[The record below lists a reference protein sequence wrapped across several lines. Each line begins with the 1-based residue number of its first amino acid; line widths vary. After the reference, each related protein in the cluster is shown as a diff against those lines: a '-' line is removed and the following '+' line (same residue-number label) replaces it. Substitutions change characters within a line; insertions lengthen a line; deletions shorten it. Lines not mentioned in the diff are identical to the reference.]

1 MEKRAAV
8 QTMQA
13 THGVPIVRGC
23 AALKLA
29 RSVYYQAPQDWHT
42 RDQDVIEALNQ
53 LVAAHPRWGVWKYIR
68 RLRALGHAWNHKRIY
83 RIYRQLG
90 LNHPRRT
97 KRRLPKRPS
106 LPVFVPE
113 GPNEVWSA
121 DFMSD
126 ALYHGARF
134 RTFNLIDDFNREV
147 LAIEI
152 DTSLR
157 TERLIRV
164 LDRLKAER
172 DLPHMIRVDNGP
184 EFLAQALHEWGKA
197 NRVLIYHI
205 QPGRPTQNAFIER
218 FNRTYRNE
226 VLDLYLFR
234 SLEDVREITADW
246 MTIYNE
252 YRPHEALKGAAPCAY
267 DQPKLENSMS
277 LLST

>member
-1 MEKRAAV
+1 MHEI
-8 QTMQA
+8 
-13 THGVPIVRGC
+13 HGLSIVRGC
-23 AALKLA
+23 AAVTFT
-29 RSVYYQAPQDWHT
+29 RSAYYQALQDWSIH
-42 RDQDVIEALNQ
+42 DQDVIAALNT
-53 LVAAHPRWGVWKYIR
+53 LVEAHPRWGVWKYID
-68 RLRALGHAWNHKRIY
+68 RLRALGHPWNHKRIY

-97 KRRLPKRPS
+97 KRRLPTRPS

-113 GPNEVWSA
+113 ASNEVWSA

-126 ALYHGARF
+126 ALSHGTRF
-134 RTFNLIDDFNREV
+134 RTFNILDDYNREV

-157 TERLIRV
+157 AERVIRV
-164 LDRLKAER
+164 LDRLKTDRA
-172 DLPHMIRVDNGP
+172 LPHMIRVDNGP
-184 EFLAQALHEWGKA
+184 EFLAQSLLDWGKA

-226 VLDLYLFR
+226 VLNLYLFR
-234 SLEDVREITADW
+234 SLDEVREITSSW

-252 YRPHEALKGAAPCAY
+252 HRPHDALEGATPSTY
-267 DQPKLENSMS
+267 YQPTPENSS
-277 LLST
+277 YDLSV

>member
-1 MEKRAAV
+1 
-8 QTMQA
+8 MQE
-13 THGVPIVRGC
+13 THGLSVVRSCQAVG
-23 AALKLA
+23 LS
-29 RSVYYQAPQDWHT
+29 RSAYYHGSPDWQT
-42 RDQDVIEALNQ
+42 RDAAVIEALNQ
-53 LVAAHPRWGVWKYIR
+53 LVDAHPRWGVWKYYV
-68 RLRALGHAWNHKRIY
+68 RLRALGHPWNHKRIY

-90 LNHPRRT
+90 LNQPRRT
-97 KRRLPKRPS
+97 KRRRPTRPS

-134 RTFNLIDDFNREV
+134 RTFNLIDDFNREA

-157 TERLIRV
+157 AERVIRV
-164 LDRLKAER
+164 LERLKATR
-172 DLPHMIRVDNGP
+172 ALPHMIRVDNGP
-184 EFLAQALHEWGKA
+184 EFLAQALQDWGKA

-226 VLDLYLFR
+226 VLNLYLFR
-234 SLEDVREITADW
+234 SLEEVREITEEW

-252 YRPHEALKGAAPCAY
+252 HRPHEALQGAAPWTY
-267 DQPKLENSMS
+267 QKPTPENSTVQ
-277 LLST
+277 LSA